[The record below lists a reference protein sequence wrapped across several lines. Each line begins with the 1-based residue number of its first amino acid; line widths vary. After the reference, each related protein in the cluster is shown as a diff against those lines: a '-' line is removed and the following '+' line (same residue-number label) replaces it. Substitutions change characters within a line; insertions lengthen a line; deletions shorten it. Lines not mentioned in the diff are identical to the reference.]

1 MPVVRSGDTL
11 VFTGSLTV
19 EDAGEVKRK
28 LQELKGAVELCL
40 DLSGLERFDFSI
52 AQLLLAF
59 VREVKLVRFIPPSD
73 ARLSNILRFL
83 GVC

>member
-19 EDAGEVKRK
+19 EDAGEVKQK
-28 LQELKGAVELCL
+28 LQELKGATEPRL

-59 VREVKLVRFIPPSD
+59 VREVKLIGFIPPSD
-73 ARLSNILRFL
+73 TRLSNILRFL